1 MTSEKANR
9 WKILDGLLQ
18 TGSWTT
24 AELVKKVNYEL
35 GDCQMG
41 NVTLRVIQKDLKE
54 MKEKGAPIKMDGRHR
69 TYTKDYSFFSDEI
82 SQKERKLICE
92 VLKTLGQFKGLESF
106 EWIQNYLIGLR
117 DDDSAPILSFSSA
130 SYLEGTNLLP
140 RLFDVI
146 SNKQVIEVAY
156 KPFDRKLVK
165 HVIHPYLLKEYNGR
179 WFLIG
184 AIDADD
190 FIVNFA
196 IDRIK
201 DFRIMDKI
209 VYRPYP
215 KGNINDRYNDLVG
228 ITMRQDAR
236 MEHVIIWADDLTY
249 NYIRTKHLCRLQYDI
264 TGREEENLRASHR
277 NLSDGHFVD
286 LYTLVSLTDGSA
298 EDRSRNYELVRTL
311 TSYGAGLVVLSPYY
325 LQKQIQSRVYALG
338 EMYQKIRT
346 CDTYC
351 DNRQ

>member
-1 MTSEKANR
+1 MA
-9 WKILDGLLQ
+9 DG
-18 TGSWTT
+18 
-24 AELVKKVNYEL
+24 
-35 GDCQMG
+35 
-41 NVTLRVIQKDLKE
+41 
-54 MKEKGAPIKMDGRHR
+54 
-69 TYTKDYSFFSDEI
+69 
-82 SQKERKLICE
+82 
-92 VLKTLGQFKGLESF
+92 
-106 EWIQNYLIGLR
+106 
-117 DDDSAPILSFSSA
+117 FSS
-130 SYLEGTNLLP
+130 
-140 RLFDVI
+140 
-146 SNKQVIEVAY
+146 
-156 KPFDRKLVK
+156 
-165 HVIHPYLLKEYNGR
+165 
-179 WFLIG
+179 G

-286 LYTLVSLTDGSA
+286 LYTLVSPTDGSA
-298 EDRSRNYELVRTL
+298 EDRSRNYEPCKDAHVLRCRACGTL
-311 TSYGAGLVVLSPYY
+311 SLLSA
-325 LQKQIQSRVYALG
+325 KADTEQS
-338 EMYQKIRT
+338 IRFRGNVSENT
-346 CDTYC
+346 
-351 DNRQ
+351 NL